1 MREPLS
7 FRRFSR
13 LFTGPVLIVSLFF
26 AGCNRHAST
35 SSDMSMSWAVTP
47 KPARVGHNEFTLSLS
62 EANAKPV
69 TGARIQLEAD
79 MAHPGMAPVFS
90 DVKEIA
96 PGEYQGSVDLTMP
109 GDWVLLVHGKL
120 ADGEKLERQVELD
133 EVEAK

>member
-1 MREPLS
+1 
-7 FRRFSR
+7 
-13 LFTGPVLIVSLFF
+13 
-26 AGCNRHAST
+26 
-35 SSDMSMSWAVTP
+35 
-47 KPARVGHNEFTLSLS
+47 
-62 EANAKPV
+62 
-69 TGARIQLEAD
+69 
-79 MAHPGMAPVFS
+79 MAPVFS